1 MRKSLR
7 LFTAIVAVAMLV
19 LTACPALAASY
30 SNWKEVATDMQQ
42 VLDNAYALYEGG
54 DAKAA
59 LKEVNNAYYN
69 YYEAIG
75 FEGTVKAYIS
85 GSRASNVEL
94 QFSFAKAAINGGKTN
109 DEVKTEIDK
118 LISMLFEDAKT
129 LDPAEE
135 SASGSD
141 IQAEIEKIGTL
152 LAEYK
157 ASVDP
162 ADEAQTGKIA
172 ELESELAT
180 LSGMLENY
188 SAEAA
193 SEGAAESTGNSA
205 GNSIATFVAAFGI
218 ILREGL
224 EAILVIGAIIAYL
237 VKSGNKDKVRIVYI
251 GSVVGIALS
260 FVAAWLL
267 NALKLANQAPQ
278 EVIEGVTALIAVV
291 VLFYVSN
298 WMVSKSESAAW
309 TRYIDSK
316 VSASVETGSMFTL
329 GFTAFLAVFRE
340 GAEVVLFYQPMLA
353 EGNPSMVWYGFAVGC
368 VVLVAVFLLIRF
380 LSIKIPIKPFFLG
393 TSILMCL
400 MSISFLGSGIKE
412 LIEGDVI
419 KTVTPFLT
427 NIIPYNDVMDV
438 LGLYPILQTLLP
450 QFILLVISV
459 VTFIIHNR
467 RNRKIAAE
475 AKARG

>member
-1 MRKSLR
+1 
-7 LFTAIVAVAMLV
+7 
-19 LTACPALAASY
+19 
-30 SNWKEVATDMQQ
+30 
-42 VLDNAYALYEGG
+42 
-54 DAKAA
+54 
-59 LKEVNNAYYN
+59 
-69 YYEAIG
+69 
-75 FEGTVKAYIS
+75 
-85 GSRASNVEL
+85 
-94 QFSFAKAAINGGKTN
+94 
-109 DEVKTEIDK
+109 
-118 LISMLFEDAKT
+118 MLFEDAKT

-459 VTFIIHNR
+459 VTFIIHIR